1 MTSAAPAFN
10 VPVPFEWYA
19 KGILFLF
26 VAFIGA
32 AFHYYRK
39 WLADETPGPFNRYIA
54 ERNPR
59 YIGLSAL
66 TIVSATVAIV
76 FGGQL
81 DSVTWSQLLTL
92 AFTTGVSVDAL
103 IAKGD
108 TGGVPASK
116 LDQPSGGSIPID
128 PDASGRVL

>member
-1 MTSAAPAFN
+1 MTAAPAFN
-10 VPVPFEWYA
+10 VPVPFDWYV

-26 VAFIGA
+26 VALIGGL
-32 AFHYYRK
+32 FHYYRK

-66 TIVSATVAIV
+66 TIVGATIGVL

-81 DSVTWSQLLTL
+81 DSITWTQLVTL
-92 AFTTGVSVDAL
+92 AFTTGVTVDAI

-108 TGGVPASK
+108 TGGVPESRLNQSSTELTIDSK
-116 LDQPSGGSIPID
+116 AGD
-128 PDASGRVL
+128 